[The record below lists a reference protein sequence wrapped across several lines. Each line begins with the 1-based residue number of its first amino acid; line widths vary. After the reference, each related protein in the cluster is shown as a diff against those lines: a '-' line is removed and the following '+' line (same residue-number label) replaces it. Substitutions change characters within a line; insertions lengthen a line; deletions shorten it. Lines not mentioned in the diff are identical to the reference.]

1 VAPEVFVGLVGCGHI
16 MPAHA
21 RAWAHAEGARLV
33 GFYDRDA
40 PKARAAAASHPG
52 TQAFDSLEALLAA
65 CELVDLCTPP
75 QAHLEGALAAIARGR
90 HVFAEKPAFD
100 TFEAWEAAHAAAK
113 AADVR
118 LCVSHQHTFDL
129 HTQQALAWV
138 AEGRIG
144 AVLDVSFDYL
154 VDVAADAPLAS
165 AVPWIG
171 ALPGGRWFEV
181 LPHLLYLMR
190 HFTGELRPGPA
201 ICQRSP
207 TAPAAVWA
215 DEVSALLYGRGC
227 LARLRL
233 SARCQMDDR
242 TLTVRGERGTIVV
255 NVLRGVATLTSLR
268 RVRKIRGA
276 GVIGVPFLEAGSTLA
291 QWVPDRLRH
300 FRGRSGKDNHTRMA
314 EAVVRA
320 VRGEG
325 PNPTPADEIADVMRC
340 CAAIGAAIDGA
351 RDQARDAAR
360 RAETSR

>member
-1 VAPEVFVGLVGCGHI
+1 

-21 RAWAHAEGARLV
+21 RAWVAAEGASLV

-40 PKARAAAASHPG
+40 AKAREAAAAYEG
-52 TQAFDSLEALLAA
+52 TRAFESLDALLGA

-75 QAHLEGALAAIARGR
+75 QAHREGALAAIARGR

-100 TFEAWEAAHAAAK
+100 TLEAWETVRAAAA

-144 AVLDVSFDYL
+144 AVLDVSFDYF

-190 HFTGELRPGPA
+190 HFMGEMHPGAA
-201 ICQRSP
+201 ICHRTP

-215 DEVSALLYGRGC
+215 DEVSVLLSGREC
-227 LARLRL
+227 LGRLRL
-233 SARCQMDDR
+233 SARSQMDDR
-242 TLTVRGERGTIVV
+242 TLTIRGERGTIVV

-276 GVIGVPFLEAGSTLA
+276 GLVGVPFLEAGSTLA

-314 EAVVRA
+314 EAVIRA

-325 PNPTPADEIADVMRC
+325 PNPTPAEEVDDVMRC
-340 CAAIGAAIDGA
+340 CVAIGEAV
-351 RDQARDAAR
+351 DQARDAAR
-360 RAETSR
+360 REATSR